1 MTAVCVDNHTVLCYT
16 NASVCTYVYCRGVL
30 HSDTHM
36 HTYVRTY
43 IRTYVCAL
51 LLMVWAVVY
60 LLLSSLFYRDTWV
73 SV

>member
-43 IRTYVCAL
+43 IQYVCAL
-51 LLMVWAVVY
+51 LLMVWVVVY
-60 LLLSSLFYRDTWV
+60 SLLSLFYRDTWV

>member
-43 IRTYVCAL
+43 VHTYICLCTIADGVGSCIFTFVIIVL
-51 LLMVWAVVY
+51 
-60 LLLSSLFYRDTWV
+60 
-73 SV
+73 